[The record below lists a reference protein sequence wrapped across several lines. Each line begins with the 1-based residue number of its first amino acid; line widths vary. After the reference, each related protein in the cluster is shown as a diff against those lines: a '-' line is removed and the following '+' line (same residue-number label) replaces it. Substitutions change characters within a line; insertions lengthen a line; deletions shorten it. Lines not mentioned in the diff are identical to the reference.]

1 MAVSVVFQIALLL
14 VVLGVYRIGAES
26 ALDPA
31 EKTSPPEAEMSSP
44 STTAEAEAIDEE
56 RVFTL
61 RRCSGA
67 GCPYTASWLAHIN
80 LYKNLNW
87 KTDSTKMESHS
98 FVIFDSARQKY
109 QLDDHNAYYV
119 HHMSMYEH
127 ALHKQQGFEI
137 AQNLTTILAQASY
150 EGECSKLSPSAFSR
164 RGYVGLVPFYS
175 GLPPNV
181 TAGLHVKSIGQ
192 GNSLVKEEV
201 KLDWLMATTC
211 SMLKYFGEV
220 CAHAYLHPLAPS
232 AHVTPYGRNL
242 SHTPNDDPFF
252 VPLSINYSLTY
263 YIHR

>member
-1 MAVSVVFQIALLL
+1 MMLSAVLQMVLLL
-14 VVLGVYRIGAES
+14 VVVGVSRISAES
-26 ALDPA
+26 ALEPT
-31 EKTSPPEAEMSSP
+31 EQTPPPEAEVSSP
-44 STTAEAEAIDEE
+44 STTAATEAIDEE

-87 KTDSTKMESHS
+87 KTDSTKMETHS

-127 ALHKQQGFEI
+127 VLHKQQGFET

-150 EGECSKLSPSAFSR
+150 EGECAKLSPSTFSR
-164 RGYVGLVPFYS
+164 RGYIGLVPFYS

-220 CAHAYLHPLAPS
+220 CVHTCIHAYLHLLAPS
-232 AHVTPYGRNL
+232 TPVTPPR
-242 SHTPNDDPFF
+242 
-252 VPLSINYSLTY
+252 V
-263 YIHR
+263 